1 MTVNLFLHQD
11 QLLND
16 TYDYNRVAYYVD
28 MGLGK
33 TFIGS
38 EKMWELNTPYNLVI
52 CQKSKI
58 DDWKEHFE
66 EFYPEYKVIV
76 FDKQSLEII

>member
-1 MTVNLFLHQD
+1 MKL
-11 QLLND
+11 
-16 TYDYNRVAYYVD
+16 YDYQQNALDLTENKNNAAFYYD

-38 EKMWELNTPYNLVI
+38 EKMRLYGKCVNLVI

-58 DDWKEHFE
+58 NDWTEHFRQ
-66 EFYPEYKVIV
+66 Y
-76 FDKQSLEII
+76 